1 MLSDGMIRVR
11 RVTRITSSEV
21 EAFVRLLPQLSPRL
35 GGITAER
42 AAAIVAAPCTVLFV
56 AEAGTE
62 IVDMLSLVWYDVP
75 SGRKGWIEDVV
86 VDAAV
91 RRRGVGE
98 ALLEEALRIAR
109 CEGVERLQLTSSP
122 SREAARALYRKL
134 GFEEMETGVFVFKAD
149 TK

>member
-1 MLSDGMIRVR
+1 
-11 RVTRITSSEV
+11 
-21 EAFVRLLPQLSPRL
+21 
-35 GGITAER
+35 
-42 AAAIVAAPCTVLFV
+42 
-56 AEAGTE
+56 
-62 IVDMLSLVWYDVP
+62 MLSLVWYDVP